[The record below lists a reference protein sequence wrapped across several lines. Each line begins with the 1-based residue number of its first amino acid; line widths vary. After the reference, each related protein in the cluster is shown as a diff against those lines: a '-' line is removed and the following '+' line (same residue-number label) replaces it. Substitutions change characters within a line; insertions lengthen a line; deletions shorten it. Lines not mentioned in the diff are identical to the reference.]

1 MIAIDLFQA
10 PNLFQATNAPGL
22 RTGDRGCAISRN
34 ISAEHPYGIGAGC
47 PITGCPIIG
56 CPITGRPPNKV
67 AQLRIAGRALARIK

>member
-47 PITGCPIIG
+47 PITGCPI
-56 CPITGRPPNKV
+56 TGRPPNKV
-67 AQLRIAGRALARIK
+67 AQLRIAGRALARI

>member
-1 MIAIDLFQA
+1 MIAIDLFHA
-10 PNLFQATNAPGL
+10 SNLFQATNAPGL

-47 PITGCPIIG
+47 PITGCPS
-56 CPITGRPPNKV
+56 NKV

>member
-47 PITGCPIIG
+47 PITGCPITG
-56 CPITGRPPNKV
+56 CPPNKV

>member
-47 PITGCPIIG
+47 PITGCPI
-56 CPITGRPPNKV
+56 TGRPPNKV